1 MYYRM
6 YKCVL
11 QVYILVLQVYIQ
23 VIQVQMHIRIISF
36 FCAVIYAAYG
46 GAHFRKKTVVKLSG
60 FWSKW
65 AVVHQSAVSTKPFL
79 FCVDLLLRLY
89 YMYLE
94 TYVLFFFTGLMVYTR
109 ESATFRFVSLLVMS
123 NCSLAASLRNTGVIC
138 RALFHLH
145 MVDADNP
152 NTRWT

>member
-1 MYYRM
+1 V

-11 QVYILVLQVYIQ
+11 QA
-23 VIQVQMHIRIISF
+23 VQLCTTGVHTSNTGTDAYQNKRISF
-36 FCAVIYAAYG
+36 FCALIYAAYG